1 MPAEITPQ
9 AEEKEILHPR
19 NLHRE
24 RYDFEKLIR
33 NTPELRGFVK
43 LNKYDVE
50 SSVFC
55 DPKAV
60 VMLNQALLK
69 LYYKIKHW
77 EIPEGYLCP
86 PIPGRADYIHY
97 LADLLANSNDGVI
110 PTGDSVKAL
119 DIGTGANLIYPLIG
133 NSVYGWNFAAS
144 DIDPLAIRSAND
156 IIAANAQLKGK
167 IETRQQ
173 TNKADIFKRV
183 IKPGETFDV
192 TMCNPPFHASWQEA
206 QAVTVKKWQ
215 KLNNNRSAKTLLNFG
230 GKNNELWCTGGEAAF
245 IRKMADES
253 ALFGKQ
259 VLWFSTLVSKKETL
273 EGVYKALEWVKAFEV
288 RTINMAQGQKVSRI
302 VAWTFLNE
310 AEQAVWKKLH
320 WVKK

>member
-1 MPAEITPQ
+1 
-9 AEEKEILHPR
+9 
-19 NLHRE
+19 
-24 RYDFEKLIR
+24 
-33 NTPELRGFVK
+33 
-43 LNKYDVE
+43 
-50 SSVFC
+50 
-55 DPKAV
+55 
-60 VMLNQALLK
+60 MLNQALLK

>member
-1 MPAEITPQ
+1 MPTENTPKAQ
-9 AEEKEILHPR
+9 EKEILHPR

-24 RYDFEKLIR
+24 RYDFEALIR
-33 NTPELRGFVK
+33 NTPELRKYVK

-50 SSVFC
+50 SIDFS

-69 LYYKIKHW
+69 LYYKVKHW

-97 LADLLANSNDGVI
+97 LADLLAASNDGVI
-110 PTGDSVKAL
+110 PTGNNIKAL
-119 DIGTGANLIYPLIG
+119 DIGTGANCIYPLIG

-144 DIDPLAIRSAND
+144 DIDPLAIRSAQN
-156 IIAANAQLKGK
+156 IVETNGQLKNK
-167 IETRQQ
+167 IDCRQQ
-173 TNKADIFKRV
+173 TNKADVFKRI
-183 IKPGETFDV
+183 IKPGESFDI
-192 TMCNPPFHASWQEA
+192 TLCNPPFHSSWQEA

-215 KLNNNRSAKTLLNFG
+215 KLHNTKATKTVLNFG

-253 ALFGKQ
+253 ALFAKQ
-259 VLWFSTLVSKKETL
+259 VFWFSTLVSKKETL
-273 EGVYKALEWVKAFEV
+273 DGVYKALEWVKAYEV

-302 VAWTFLNE
+302 VAWTFLTP
-310 AEQAVWKKLH
+310 AEQAAWKNKH
-320 WVKK
+320 WDKK